1 MQIERSS
8 ELEQLTQESYDA
20 WDRGDMGWFADHLST
35 QDPIMFGSAP
45 DEEMRGSEAI
55 ADATGRALAERESWP
70 FKPTDRRIV
79 DARQCG
85 DLGWSL
91 IESKW
96 EFDDGTYV
104 PTRGLTIWHR
114 EDGQW
119 KMVLGLVAPAF
130 ANELLHAG
138 SPVTQRAG
146 AAIST

>member
-20 WDRGDMGWFADHLST
+20 WDRGDAGWFADHLST

-45 DEEMRGSEAI
+45 DEEMQGSEAI
-55 ADATGRALAERESWP
+55 ADATRKALAERESWP
-70 FKPTDRRIV
+70 FKPTDRRVV

-114 EDGQW
+114 EDGTW

-130 ANELLHAG
+130 ANDLLHAG
-138 SPVTQRAG
+138 SPVTQRTE